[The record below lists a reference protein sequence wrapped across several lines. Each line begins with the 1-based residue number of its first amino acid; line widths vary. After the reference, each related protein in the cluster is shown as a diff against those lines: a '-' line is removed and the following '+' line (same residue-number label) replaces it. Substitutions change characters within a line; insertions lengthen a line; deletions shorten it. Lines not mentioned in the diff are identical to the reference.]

1 MGGGHASHHFCG
13 KRVQTYRYPFSGTLC
28 NMAKKKRLRLI
39 AEMARKIR
47 AYRELKSRPRESQK
61 YALDH
66 ETMRRPLTGKMLP
79 VLAWQD
85 VRRESRL
92 FSLLAGMRLFGVGR
106 MFTRKSWL
114 EDHNEPSFWQITKVK
129 VDYTAE
135 NMDHGKAWGVLTYK
149 GKKEREMKEVDKV
162 MYHDW
167 RLIPKH
173 MEQQFKD
180 FEPLP
185 EPPVRYVPYP
195 PLLRAMMLAHRKTG
209 GSTVLDEPA
218 LPLQRDVV
226 LNKDYFRRQEQ
237 ERRSKEGTAV

>member
-1 MGGGHASHHFCG
+1 
-13 KRVQTYRYPFSGTLC
+13 
-28 NMAKKKRLRLI
+28 MAKKKRLRLI
-39 AEMARKIR
+39 AEMARKVR

-61 YALDH
+61 YALDY
-66 ETMRRPLTGKMLP
+66 ETMKRPLTGKMLP

-92 FSLLAGMRLFGVGR
+92 FSLMAGMRLFGVGR

-114 EDHNEPSFWQITKVK
+114 EEHSEPSYWHITKAK

-135 NMDHGKAWGVLTYK
+135 NMDHGKAWGILTYK
-149 GKKEREMKEVDKV
+149 GKPEPEVKEVDKV

-167 RLIPKH
+167 RLIPKY

-195 PLLRAMMLAHRKTG
+195 PLLRAMILAKQRKAG
-209 GSTVLDEPA
+209 GSIKVEEPA
-218 LPLQRDVV
+218 LPLSRDVH

-237 ERRSKEGTAV
+237 ERQQKEGTAV

>member
-1 MGGGHASHHFCG
+1 M
-13 KRVQTYRYPFSGTLC
+13 V
-28 NMAKKKRLRLI
+28 KKKRLRLI

-61 YALDH
+61 YALDYD
-66 ETMRRPLTGKMLP
+66 TMKRPFTGKMLP

-92 FSLLAGMRLFGVGR
+92 FSLLAGMRLFGVDR
-106 MFTRKSWL
+106 LFTRKSWL
-114 EDHNEPSFWQITKVK
+114 EDHSEPSYWQITKVK
-129 VDYTAE
+129 VDYTSE
-135 NMDHGKAWGVLTYK
+135 NMDHGKAWGILTYK
-149 GKKEREMKEVDKV
+149 GKKESEVKEMDKV

-185 EPPVRYVPYP
+185 EPPVRYVAYP
-195 PLLRAMMLAHRKTG
+195 PLLRAMLLAQQKKAG
-209 GSTVLDEPA
+209 GSRAAEEPV
-218 LPLQRDVV
+218 LPLKRDVL
-226 LNKDYFRRQEQ
+226 LNKDYFHTQEQ
-237 ERRSKEGTAV
+237 ERQRKEGTAV

>member
-1 MGGGHASHHFCG
+1 M
-13 KRVQTYRYPFSGTLC
+13 V
-28 NMAKKKRLRLI
+28 KKKKLRLI

-61 YALDH
+61 YALDY
-66 ETMRRPLTGKMLP
+66 ETMKRPHTGKMLP

-92 FSLLAGMRLFGVGR
+92 FSLLAGMRMFGVGR
-106 MFTRKSWL
+106 LFTRKSWL
-114 EDHNEPSFWQITKVK
+114 EDHSEPSYWQITKVK

-135 NMDHGKAWGVLTYK
+135 NMDHGRAWGILTYK
-149 GKKEREMKEVDKV
+149 GKQESEVKEVDKV

-173 MEQQFKD
+173 TEQQFKD

-185 EPPVRYVPYP
+185 EPPVRNVPYP
-195 PLLRAMMLAHRKTG
+195 PLLRAMLLAQQKKAD
-209 GSTVLDEPA
+209 GSRATEEPL
-218 LPLQRDVV
+218 LPLKRDV
-226 LNKDYFRRQEQ
+226 LLSKDYFRRQEQ
-237 ERRSKEGTAV
+237 EQQRKEGTAV

>member
-1 MGGGHASHHFCG
+1 
-13 KRVQTYRYPFSGTLC
+13 
-28 NMAKKKRLRLI
+28 MAKKKRLRLI

-47 AYRELKSRPRESQK
+47 AYRELKSQPPDSQK
-61 YALDH
+61 YALDY

-79 VLAWQD
+79 VMAWQD

-92 FSLLAGMRLFGVGR
+92 FSLLAGLRLFGIGR

-114 EDHNEPSFWQITKVK
+114 EDHTEPSYWQITKVK

-135 NMDHGKAWGVLTYK
+135 NMDHGKAWGILTYK
-149 GKKEREMKEVDKV
+149 GKPESEVKEVDKV

-180 FEPLP
+180 FQPLP

-195 PLLRAMMLAHRKTG
+195 PLLRAMMLAERHKAG
-209 GSTVLDEPA
+209 GATEVEEPA
-218 LPLQRDVV
+218 LPLKRDVV
-226 LNKDYFRRQEQ
+226 LNKDYFFRQAQ
-237 ERRSKEGTAV
+237 ERQRKEGTAV